1 MPKIEDYKSIVG
13 EDVINELFL
22 IAEKLDGKV
31 VQNINSTSVGGGVA
45 EILTRMIPLQ
55 KQLGIDA
62 RWDVIKG
69 DDKFFAITKNIHNA
83 LHGVNIKVTDADL
96 DYFLEVDKQNAEE
109 MNFSG
114 DIVVIHD
121 PQPIALV
128 EKRRGDVPQ
137 KWVWRCHID
146 ITEPDEKVMS
156 FLKPYIEKYNRAIF
170 SAPAFARRDLNV
182 RQIMISPSID
192 PLSDKNKELPQS
204 TIDSTVEQFGID
216 KDRPIV
222 TQISRFDKLKD
233 PSGVI
238 EVYKRVKKYIDCQ
251 LVLAGGGATDD
262 PEGIRILGNIKEA
275 SKKDPDIHVIYLPPS
290 SDIAINA
297 LQRASTVVLQKS
309 LKEGFGLTVTEALW
323 KAKPVIASAVGGI
336 PLQITHKY
344 SGILTYS
351 LDGTAHYLK
360 ELLNEPEYANQLGI
374 NGREHVRNNFLITRH
389 IRENLLLFLSLF
401 HDGDLVYL

>member
-1 MPKIEDYKSIVG
+1 
-13 EDVINELFL
+13 
-22 IAEKLDGKV
+22 
-31 VQNINSTSVGGGVA
+31 
-45 EILTRMIPLQ
+45 
-55 KQLGIDA
+55 
-62 RWDVIKG
+62 
-69 DDKFFAITKNIHNA
+69 
-83 LHGVNIKVTDADL
+83 
-96 DYFLEVDKQNAEE
+96 
-109 MNFSG
+109 
-114 DIVVIHD
+114 
-121 PQPIALV
+121 V
-128 EKRRGDVPQ
+128 EKKRVDVSQ

-156 FLKPYIEKYNRAIF
+156 FFKPYIEKYNRAIF

-262 PEGIRILGNIKEA
+262 PEGIRILGKIKES

-336 PLQITHKY
+336 PLQITHKN